1 MAIILR
7 EDKERLKDC
16 IQTLFGVINN
26 ISIDEWETE
35 RAKKV
40 YPIRARIAHGETRG
54 ASQPP
59 RPEQEKPTGEGD
71 GEPQELFVKVEFYT
85 PNNRLLGA
93 AGYLTDNGT
102 KDFLDKNGELKEE
115 AVEGAAVDADIDLD
129 DVGLIYLTAKEL

>member
-16 IQTLFGVINN
+16 MQTLFGVINN

-54 ASQPP
+54 ANQPP

-85 PNNRLLGA
+85 PNNNGA
-93 AGYLTDNGT
+93 
-102 KDFLDKNGELKEE
+102 LKEE
-115 AVEGAAVDADIDLD
+115 AGEGAAVDADIDLD